1 MSTIS
6 YQEYGYFFAPHE
18 PGQTHTRTNLHGHP
32 RLEVHLK
39 SQPSF
44 EHFDPEQIELT
55 AKIPSGTAVPYLEE
69 MVLFHPW
76 SGMNTFEFGCGHI
89 FLFDRKGK
97 KIDAFT
103 FGGKAHLHETREV
116 TAVVFESP
124 APIFEVNPVN
134 PIVDLFVDE
143 VEIQLAMRRAAW
155 LKQSTHT
162 HGYEERLALA
172 DPLAL
177 YIACLQAI
185 EVRLGQGPT
194 DEREMRLRS
203 AIRGE
208 LHGLKEEGLW
218 LGEQIGLVEVL

>member
-1 MSTIS
+1 MSTTHH
-6 YQEYGYFFAPHE
+6 QEYGYLFAPYE
-18 PGQTHTRTNLHGHP
+18 PGKVHAHPLHGHP
-32 RLEVHLK
+32 RLDVHLQ

-76 SGMNTFEFGCGHI
+76 SGVNAFEFGCGHI

-103 FGGKAHLHETREV
+103 FGGRAHLHETREM

-124 APIFEVNPVN
+124 APIFEVSPVN
-134 PIVDLFVDE
+134 PVVDLFVDE
-143 VEIQLAMRRAAW
+143 VEILLAMRRAEW
-155 LKQSTHT
+155 LKHTAHT
-162 HGYEERLALA
+162 HEYEERLALVE
-172 DPLAL
+172 PLDL
-177 YIACLQAI
+177 YVACLQAI
-185 EVRLGQGPT
+185 EVRLGHGPT
-194 DEREMRLRS
+194 DELEIRLRS

-208 LHGLKEEGLW
+208 LHELKEAGLW
-218 LGEQIGLVEVL
+218 LGEQKDLAEVI